1 MQLTLVIS
9 SMAAGGAER
18 VLSLMANYWAA
29 KGWKITLFT
38 FDDGTTPPFY
48 ELNTEIHHI
57 SLGILGHSTKLTDAI
72 SNNFK
77 RIQTLRAGI
86 KDSKPDAVISFVDIT
101 NVLTLLAT
109 QGLNVPVI
117 VSERSDPAKN
127 YLGIF
132 WNLLRHWTYPGASK
146 IVVQTQSALNYF
158 PQSFKPNINI
168 IPNPVI
174 LEANNEYSLNNFLVK
189 PSIIAIG
196 RFGKEKGFDL
206 LLNAFSMLKDSY
218 PEWNLTILG
227 EGALRPDLESLRDSL
242 GLIGRVD
249 LPGTVKNPYDLLKQA
264 DLFVLSSRFEGF
276 PNALCEAMA
285 CGLPVISTNFSG
297 SQEIVLHEVDGI
309 LVPTEDVAQ
318 LAVAMDSLMSDPEKR
333 QRLAARAPQVLE
345 RFSLE
350 KVMIMWD
357 TILDQ
362 AVEQSQ

>member
-9 SMAAGGAER
+9 LMTAGGAER

-38 FDDGTTPPFY
+38 FDDGTRPPFY

-57 SLGILGHSTKLTDAI
+57 PLGILAHSTKLTDAI

-86 KDSKPDAVISFVDIT
+86 KDSKPDVVISFIDRT

-117 VSERSDPAKN
+117 VSERIDPAKHDI
-127 YLGIF
+127 GKF
-132 WNLLRHWTYPGASK
+132 WSFLRYCTYRSASK

-196 RFGKEKGFDL
+196 RLGKQKGFDL
-206 LLNAFSMLKDSY
+206 LLNAFSKLKDSY
-218 PEWNLTILG
+218 PEWKLTILG
-227 EGALRPDLESLRDSL
+227 EGALRADLESLRDSL
-242 GLIGRVD
+242 GLISRVE
-249 LPGTVKNPYDLLKQA
+249 LPGIVKNPYDFLKQA
-264 DLFVLSSRFEGF
+264 DLFVLSSRYEGF

-297 SQEIVLHEVDGI
+297 SQEIVRHEVDGI
-309 LVPTEDVAQ
+309 LVPTEDVAA

-350 KVMIMWD
+350 KIM
-357 TILDQ
+357 TIWEKTLEELIQ
-362 AVEQSQ
+362 